1 MIRIESNKGQ
11 IKVQSRHERISVDKV
26 KRLFRTGN
34 RISAQAKISSL
45 LILTNDTVKL
55 DKYTLEYTQRIIYKL
70 NQIAVTQ
77 KTLSK

>member
-11 IKVQSRHERISVDKV
+11 IKVHSRHERISVDKV
-26 KRLFRTGN
+26 KRLFRIGN
-34 RISAQAKISSL
+34 RISAQEKTSSL
-45 LILTNDTVKL
+45 LILTNDTVRL
-55 DKYTLEYTQRIIYKL
+55 DRYTLEYTQRIIHKL